1 MISRFSARRLLCCLM
16 AALTFFGALSPAL
29 FQPAD
34 AVAVA
39 DDVLIASL
47 GLLAMSWA
55 GISFSSCAGAQTAVN
70 SFLSSKPAAK
80 LSLAGLMTK
89 ELVVD
94 GSKLLLTSDVR
105 DVFKSVL
112 PDIRD
117 FFKSDTLT
125 DNGSGTLS
133 GSLVVGA
140 SYSLIKISPD
150 IYNNMSSSDFNAYL
164 RPYCTLP
171 AIPGIK
177 YEILSSSSDGLR
189 RSSVF
194 EIFPGSDLKY
204 MEIYNSSG
212 TQYLGHI
219 PMNSTFCL
227 YVVPGTNIDD
237 IKYFSVA
244 YIDSSG
250 QVQCYYTR
258 GGIFPYA
265 PTYRVISASD
275 SISFNQSKEV
285 DGSSAL
291 EILAPAPLNVVN
303 PGGSSGGDGSQK
315 PEIDFSKYG
324 MFALEGL
331 IGALLLTG
339 DQAKKD
345 PGLDPEQMVDQLK
358 KAMESTQTEPKPDPD
373 PQPDPDPDTPGGSSG
388 TAPDFNGM
396 MLPGLKDFFP
406 FCIPF
411 DLKKMMDALCA
422 DPVAPKFT
430 FATSFLGQIYT
441 VDIDLSAW
449 DGVATTV
456 RYMVV
461 ATYIVCLAVATRK
474 FIKW

>member
-1 MISRFSARRLLCCLM
+1 MISCISARRLLCCLM
-16 AALTFFGALSPAL
+16 AVLTFFCALSPAF
-29 FQPAD
+29 FQPAE

-112 PDIRD
+112 PHIQD
-117 FFKSDTLT
+117 FFQVKSDTVASS
-125 DNGSGTLS
+125 GSGALLG
-133 GSLVVGA
+133 GSVVGFTFPQPVA
-140 SYSLIKISPD
+140 RSQSDIDALPIYPFTLFDGCRVILNGRTGIVSVRDPGYFYVTRDDGGYESVTVPMRYGGSSTPGGFIFFTNSSGECLIA
-150 IYNNMSSSDFNAYL
+150 NCVLSSRQYFSQFNS
-164 RPYCTLP
+164 TLT
-171 AIPGIK
+171 
-177 YEILSSSSDGLR
+177 ILSSPN
-189 RSSVF
+189 SVDF
-194 EIFPGSDLKY
+194 K
-204 MEIYNSSG
+204 
-212 TQYLGHI
+212 
-219 PMNSTFCL
+219 
-227 YVVPGTNIDD
+227 
-237 IKYFSVA
+237 
-244 YIDSSG
+244 
-250 QVQCYYTR
+250 
-258 GGIFPYA
+258 
-265 PTYRVISASD
+265 
-275 SISFNQSKEV
+275 QSKEV
-285 DGSSAL
+285 DGTSAL
-291 EILAPAPLNVVN
+291 EILAPAPLYVVN

-358 KAMESTQTEPKPDPD
+358 KAMESTQTEPKPEPEPE

-430 FATSFLGQIYT
+430 FATSFLGQVYT

>member
-1 MISRFSARRLLCCLM
+1 MISLISARRLLCCLM
-16 AALTFFGALSPAL
+16 AALTLFGALSPAF
-29 FQPAD
+29 FQPAE

-112 PDIRD
+112 PHIQD
-117 FFKSDTLT
+117 FFQVKSDTVASS
-125 DNGSGTLS
+125 GSGALLG
-133 GSLVVGA
+133 GSVVGFTFPQPVA
-140 SYSLIKISPD
+140 RSQSDIDALPIYPFTLFDGCRVILNGRTGIVSVRDPGYFYVTRDDGGYESVTVPMRYGGSSTPGGFIFFTNSSGECLIA
-150 IYNNMSSSDFNAYL
+150 NCVLSSRQYFSQFNS
-164 RPYCTLP
+164 TLT
-171 AIPGIK
+171 
-177 YEILSSSSDGLR
+177 ILSSPN
-189 RSSVF
+189 SVDF
-194 EIFPGSDLKY
+194 K
-204 MEIYNSSG
+204 
-212 TQYLGHI
+212 
-219 PMNSTFCL
+219 
-227 YVVPGTNIDD
+227 
-237 IKYFSVA
+237 
-244 YIDSSG
+244 
-250 QVQCYYTR
+250 
-258 GGIFPYA
+258 
-265 PTYRVISASD
+265 
-275 SISFNQSKEV
+275 QSKEV
-285 DGSSAL
+285 DGTSAL
-291 EILAPAPLNVVN
+291 EILAPAPLYVVN

-315 PEIDFSKYG
+315 PEIDFSKVAFISLAGLYG
-324 MFALEGL
+324 LLSLSGNDAL
-331 IGALLLTG
+331 
-339 DQAKKD
+339 KD
-345 PGLDPEQMVDQLK
+345 PGLDPEQMVDQLQ
-358 KAMESTQTEPKPDPD
+358 KAMESTQTEPKPEPEPE

-430 FATSFLGQIYT
+430 FATSFLGQVYT

>member
-1 MISRFSARRLLCCLM
+1 MISRISARRLLCCLM
-16 AALTFFGALSPAL
+16 AALTLFGALSPAL
-29 FQPAD
+29 CQPAE

-70 SFLSSKPAAK
+70 SFLASKPAAK
-80 LSLAGLMTK
+80 LSLAGLLTK
-89 ELVVD
+89 GLVTE
-94 GSKLLLTSDVR
+94 GTKLLLTGDVR
-105 DVFKSVL
+105 DVFSAVL

-117 FFKSDTLT
+117 FFQAKSDSVVS
-125 DNGSGTLS
+125 SGGGLLS
-133 GSLVVGA
+133 GSVVSESLYPGPVITNSSNT
-140 SYSLIKISPD
+140 SYDDYMHAVSELSPLA
-150 IYNNMSSSDFNAYL
+150 IFPSSSGY
-164 RPYCTLP
+164 
-171 AIPGIK
+171 K
-177 YEILSSSSDGLR
+177 YEFCFTLESGSSITYTS
-189 RSSVF
+189 
-194 EIFPGSDLKY
+194 
-204 MEIYNSSG
+204 
-212 TQYLGHI
+212 
-219 PMNSTFCL
+219 
-227 YVVPGTNIDD
+227 
-237 IKYFSVA
+237 KYFSDSGFWIYYGASVRYHIGDSDFHPLFVPFVVHHSNGKSNLCFA
-244 YIDSSG
+244 YYVDGKPILASSWNSFDN
-250 QVQCYYTR
+250 VVSVTTR
-258 GGIFPYA
+258 LVSA
-265 PTYRVISASD
+265 PDTVD
-275 SISFNQSKEV
+275 FKQSKEV
-285 DGSSAL
+285 DGTSAL
-291 EILAPAPLNVVN
+291 EILAPAPLYVVN

-315 PEIDFSKYG
+315 PEIDFSKVAFISLAGLYG
-324 MFALEGL
+324 LLGLSGNDAL
-331 IGALLLTG
+331 
-339 DQAKKD
+339 KD

-430 FATSFLGQIYT
+430 FATSFLGQVYT